1 MIISIDGYSGAGK
14 TTQQHRLAAELGF
27 QMREYLGALHDHR
40 YEELCFAFHEHLPG
54 FMQSEY
60 DWKLY
65 LLMAEYASTQWEPNL
80 VFPGL
85 LHFALCFEV
94 DQRRTGAF
102 IDVLSAYPDLSI
114 VLWVPRLVAE
124 ERLNVRNNR
133 EAADRIFSQ
142 QIRDQWEREDEIIL
156 GYFSTLE
163 KEMPFPVR
171 IIDGT
176 LPTDAVT
183 AQILE
188 AIQ

>member
-1 MIISIDGYSGAGK
+1 MILSIDGYSGAGK
-14 TTQQHRLAAELGF
+14 TTQQYRLVSELGF
-27 QMREYLGALHDHR
+27 QMREYLGTLHDHR
-40 YEELCFAFHEHLPG
+40 YAELLSAIHEHLPG
-54 FMQSEY
+54 FRGSEY

-65 LLMAEYASTQWEPNL
+65 LLMVEYASTQWEPNL
-80 VFPGL
+80 IFSGL
-85 LHFALCFEV
+85 LNFAFYFEI
-94 DQRRTGAF
+94 DRRRTSAF
-102 IDVLSAYPDLSI
+102 IDALLAYPDLSI

-124 ERLNVRNNR
+124 ERLNVRNNG

-142 QIRDQWEREDEIIL
+142 QTRDQWEREDEVIL